1 MVKNE
6 YKRIAKDTKI
16 KETKAKK
23 KKKKKVIQL
32 QGQTLGITEV
42 FLEVLYR

>member
-1 MVKNE
+1 MT
-6 YKRIAKDTKI
+6 KDTETKI

-23 KKKKKVIQL
+23 KKKVIQL
-32 QGQTLGITEV
+32 QEQTLGITEV